1 MVLFLGLAFL
11 IIIILT
17 VGFGIVYL
25 STTLILKFFTFL
37 IKSIFDQPIS
47 VTSAPITV
55 KRSLREAKR
64 YAQLIRKTAQ
74 QHPAGPMQDRLA
86 QIIKPVDEWLANL
99 DRLETSLKKLYGQ
112 RNLTREI
119 RQFSFEIE
127 KLHRQ
132 LLNANEENLAS
143 LRSLLESKRKHQR
156 ALQQLESF
164 QNQAELRI
172 QKIASDLGATHAEML
187 LVTAKGDFR
196 DNRLQRLDENLQ
208 DQVTSLRDMISA
220 MDEMGYSR
228 AVN

>member
-1 MVLFLGLAFL
+1 MPFLVVALILVLILA
-11 IIIILT
+11 
-17 VGFGIVYL
+17 VGFGIIYL
-25 STTLILKFFTFL
+25 STTLILKIFSLFV
-37 IKSIFDQPIS
+37 KSVFDQPIN

-55 KRSLREAKR
+55 KRSLREAR
-64 YAQLIRKTAQ
+64 HYAQLIRKTAQ

-86 QIIKPVDEWLANL
+86 LIIKPVDEWLANL
-99 DRLETSLKKLYGQ
+99 DRLETALKKLYGQ

-132 LLNANEENLAS
+132 LLSADEENLAS
-143 LRSLLESKRKHQR
+143 LRSLLESKRKHQK
-156 ALQQLESF
+156 ALQQLQSF

-187 LVTAKGDFR
+187 LVTAKGDFK

-220 MDEMGYSR
+220 MDEMGYGR
-228 AVN
+228 AAN

>member
-1 MVLFLGLAFL
+1 MPFLVVALVLVLILA
-11 IIIILT
+11 
-17 VGFGIVYL
+17 VGFGIIYL
-25 STTLILKFFTFL
+25 STTLILKIFSLFV
-37 IKSIFDQPIS
+37 KSVFDQPIN

-55 KRSLREAKR
+55 KRSLREAR
-64 YAQLIRKTAQ
+64 HYAQLIRKTAQ

-86 QIIKPVDEWLANL
+86 LIIKPVDEWLANL
-99 DRLETSLKKLYGQ
+99 DRLETALKKLYGQ

-132 LLNANEENLAS
+132 LLSADEENLAS
-143 LRSLLESKRKHQR
+143 LRSLLESKRKHQK
-156 ALQQLESF
+156 ALQQLQSF

-187 LVTAKGDFR
+187 LVTAKGDFK

-220 MDEMGYSR
+220 MDEMGYGR
-228 AVN
+228 AAN

>member
-1 MVLFLGLAFL
+1 MPFLVVALILVLILA
-11 IIIILT
+11 
-17 VGFGIVYL
+17 VGFGIIYL
-25 STTLILKFFTFL
+25 STTLILKIFSLFV
-37 IKSIFDQPIS
+37 KSVFDQPIN

-55 KRSLREAKR
+55 KRSLREAR
-64 YAQLIRKTAQ
+64 HYAQLIRKTAQ

-86 QIIKPVDEWLANL
+86 LIIKPVDEWLANL
-99 DRLETSLKKLYGQ
+99 DRLETALKKLYGQ

-132 LLNANEENLAS
+132 LLSADEENLAS
-143 LRSLLESKRKHQR
+143 LRSLLESKRKHQK
-156 ALQQLESF
+156 ALQQLQSF

-172 QKIASDLGATHAEML
+172 QKIASDSGATHAEML
-187 LVTAKGDFR
+187 LVTAKGDFK

-220 MDEMGYSR
+220 MDEMGYGR
-228 AVN
+228 AAN

>member
-25 STTLILKFFTFL
+25 STTLILKFFSFL

-172 QKIASDLGATHAEML
+172 QKIASDLGAT
-187 LVTAKGDFR
+187 
-196 DNRLQRLDENLQ
+196 
-208 DQVTSLRDMISA
+208 
-220 MDEMGYSR
+220 
-228 AVN
+228 

>member
-1 MVLFLGLAFL
+1 MPFLVVALILILILA
-11 IIIILT
+11 
-17 VGFGIVYL
+17 VGFGIIYL
-25 STTLILKFFTFL
+25 STTLILKIFSL
-37 IKSIFDQPIS
+37 LVKSVFDQPIN

-55 KRSLREAKR
+55 KRSLREAR
-64 YAQLIRKTAQ
+64 HYAQLIRKTAQ
-74 QHPAGPMQDRLA
+74 QHPAGPMRDRLA
-86 QIIKPVDEWLANL
+86 LIIKPVDEWLANL
-99 DRLETSLKKLYGQ
+99 DRLETALKKLYGQ

-132 LLNANEENLAS
+132 LLNADEENLAS

-156 ALQQLESF
+156 ALQQLQSF

-172 QKIASDLGATHAEML
+172 QKIASDLGTTHAEML
-187 LVTAKGDFR
+187 LVTAKGDFK

-228 AVN
+228 AAN